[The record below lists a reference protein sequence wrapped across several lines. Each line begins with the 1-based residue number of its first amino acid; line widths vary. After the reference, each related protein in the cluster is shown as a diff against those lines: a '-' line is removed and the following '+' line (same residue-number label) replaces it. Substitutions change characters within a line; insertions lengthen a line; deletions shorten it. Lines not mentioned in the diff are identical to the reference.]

1 MINTNI
7 LVICIICA
15 FVLAGGNFIPKPYVF
30 ATIITYSEESD
41 FYMKLSD
48 VLDDTKNNLSDV
60 VQAINSGQKDN
71 ALNIISN
78 ITTNINEIENGLD
91 LLENNPI
98 SGGD

>member
-1 MINTNI
+1 MINTKT

-15 FVLAGGNFIPKPYVF
+15 FVLAGGTFIPKSYVF
-30 ATIITYSEESD
+30 ATIITDSEESD

-48 VLDDTKNNLSDV
+48 VLDDTKNNLGDV
-60 VQAINSGQKDN
+60 VQAINSGQKDH

-91 LLENNPI
+91 LLVNNPI
-98 SGGD
+98 DGGD